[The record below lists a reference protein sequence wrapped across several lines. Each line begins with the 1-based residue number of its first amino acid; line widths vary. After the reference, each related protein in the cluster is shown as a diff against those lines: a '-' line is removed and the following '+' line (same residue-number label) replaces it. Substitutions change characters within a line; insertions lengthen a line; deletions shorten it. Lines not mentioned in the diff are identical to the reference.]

1 MTVNHRVVLAHRPD
15 PHLDAGCFALAE
27 APVPQPADGQALV
40 RTEWLSIDPTIAG
53 WLRAGGSYLPEVPV
67 GDAVRGV
74 GVGRVIASRT
84 PALPEGSLVQALTGW
99 QEYALVSAA
108 DPLPPMVAP
117 PGLPVEHAL
126 TACGITGLT
135 AYFGVTDLLRPISGE
150 TVVVSAAAGGV
161 GSIAG
166 QLAKLVGAR
175 VIGIAGTAA
184 KCDWITGTL
193 GFDAAVNRREEDLD
207 RQLADLAPGGVDGYF
222 DNVGG
227 ATLRILV
234 DRLAVGARVVLCGAI
249 SATAADAPPNLTT
262 LVYRSA
268 HLHGLLLTHHLP
280 RAAQAAAVMAGHA
293 AAGRIVT
300 RLDVV
305 DGLPAAPQALLG
317 LFSGTNTGKRVVHL
331 T

>member
-1 MTVNHRVVLAHRPD
+1 MTANHRVVLARRPD
-15 PHLDAGCFALAE
+15 PHLDADCFAAAE
-27 APVPQPADGQALV
+27 APVPEPADNQALV
-40 RTEWLSIDPTIAG
+40 RTEWLSIDPTIVG
-53 WLRAGGSYLPEVPV
+53 WLRAGGSYLPEVPL
-67 GDAVRGV
+67 GDVVRGV
-74 GVGRVIASRT
+74 GVGRVVVSRA

-99 QEYALVSAA
+99 QEYALVGPS
-108 DPLPPMVAP
+108 DLMPPMVAP

-135 AYFGVTDLLRPISGE
+135 AYFGITDLLRPTTGE
-150 TVVVSAAAGGV
+150 TIVVSAAAGGV

-166 QLAKLVGAR
+166 QLAKLAGAR

-184 KCDWITGTL
+184 KCAWLTGTL
-193 GFDAAVNRREEDLD
+193 GFDAAVNRHTEDLD
-207 RQLADLAPGGVDGYF
+207 RRLTDLAPGGVDGYF

-227 ATLRILV
+227 ATLRILM
-234 DRLAVGARVVLCGAI
+234 DHLAVGARIVLCGAI
-249 SATAADAPPNLTT
+249 SATATDAPPNLTN
-262 LVYRSA
+262 LVYRGA

-280 RAAQAAAVMAGHA
+280 RAAQAATVMAEHA

-305 DGLPAAPQALLG
+305 DGLAAAPEALLG
-317 LFSGTNTGKRVVHL
+317 LLAGTNTGKRVVHL